1 MIERCD
7 SCREKLKHEVEEMT
21 KEQRDD
27 YINSIADGLKD
38 ICSFVDDAC
47 ELMERE
53 KYIAAAICL
62 GEAKNAGLKYF
73 MELNL

>member
-7 SCREKLKHEVEEMT
+7 SCREKHNAEVEEMT
-21 KEQRDD
+21 KEERDD

-38 ICSFVDDAC
+38 ICDSIDTAC
-47 ELMERE
+47 EFMEEE

-62 GEAKNAGLKYF
+62 GEAKRAGLKYYCW
-73 MELNL
+73 